1 MKNEEFIPAKIPA
14 EKLIV
19 ETESLDGEF
28 EEETNSYKHDHRE
41 LTCYKFSNGL
51 ILIEQQSQEDYFVS
65 SQEQIEVAATHRIK
79 TLKATGEKRLFG
91 SSSAAYKGRI
101 LRKIA

>member
-79 TLKATGEKRLFG
+79 TLKATGEKRLFEADG
-91 SSSAAYKGRI
+91 NIIGDSSI
-101 LRKIA
+101 RK